1 MISLFCYVLAVNN
14 SLLGANSVYGN
25 DPSFSLNSQDYYNPE
40 FSNYGDYGDSIDPS
54 YMNME
59 DSFYPDNTGGSINGN
74 PINNYNDIN
83 KNPALPIPNEQFTSP
98 ENMWNDF
105 LSPQDEKSIPEYEM
119 PEYPSYDMPQDLDQ
133 NEAPIDSN
141 PQYPVDQSFPVPI
154 NEYQDYG
161 VPENIDP
168 NKPTDGI
175 IPDYPLKPDYEF
187 QPQYPNYG
195 IPQNIEP
202 NKPFEYP
209 SPQPNYPDYGIPQTI
224 VYNNPCNPCQWY
236 DPCCYRNCIKICD
249 QGM

>member
-59 DSFYPDNTGGSINGN
+59 DSFYPDNTGGSINGS

-168 NKPTDGI
+168 NEPTDDI
-175 IPDYPLKPDYEF
+175 IP
-187 QPQYPNYG
+187 
-195 IPQNIEP
+195 
-202 NKPFEYP
+202 EYP
-209 SPQPNYPDYGIPQTI
+209 IKQDYFS
-224 VYNNPCNPCQWY
+224 
-236 DPCCYRNCIKICD
+236 
-249 QGM
+249 